1 MNKTIG
7 DIKERGIVLYGNVDE
22 NREFLHSY
30 NQKLNIKG
38 IMVDDRNDIE
48 MQSFSEWN
56 TQAFLFKEMQLTE
69 ELIVICDKANFGQ
82 LQNRLEHAGKCEYRD
97 YISAECVEALLFE
110 KKLLVCMGTHL
121 LKQVALLLRNCK
133 KIAEEYSV
141 VYFAESDIK
150 APYRNRMQEQRH
162 LGRLCDVYVYSDCE
176 KKRYS
181 SKKLEREALK
191 QDCKMISV
199 ADYGFGGYF
208 PQYERNRDAVSRY
221 MLGVFVELGDF
232 ELKSMDYETNAFHKT
247 DREIEKLC
255 LQGIELEEAI
265 KKLLDVQYFKA
276 EDVADHFAEEVRRF
290 KELEVHADIKL
301 GAFIEQHQKE
311 CLCRNLNEWNEPI
324 ISYVVEQLA
333 RILEI
338 PPVQMNT
345 EECRLLIEEES
356 GTELPVY
363 PGVEKALGLQ
373 ERLKDKKYKIT
384 TYAGSKYLDIE
395 ECIRYHAS
403 YLYRAWDFMKFTKM
417 NEKLRDN

>member
-1 MNKTIG
+1 
-7 DIKERGIVLYGNVDE
+7 
-22 NREFLHSY
+22 
-30 NQKLNIKG
+30 
-38 IMVDDRNDIE
+38 
-48 MQSFSEWN
+48 
-56 TQAFLFKEMQLTE
+56 
-69 ELIVICDKANFGQ
+69 
-82 LQNRLEHAGKCEYRD
+82 
-97 YISAECVEALLFE
+97 
-110 KKLLVCMGTHL
+110 
-121 LKQVALLLRNCK
+121 
-133 KIAEEYSV
+133 
-141 VYFAESDIK
+141 
-150 APYRNRMQEQRH
+150 
-162 LGRLCDVYVYSDCE
+162 
-176 KKRYS
+176 
-181 SKKLEREALK
+181 
-191 QDCKMISV
+191 MISV